1 MSDAPLFQ
9 NADEQER
16 IYAPEQVPGADVRAR
31 VEGDMNTGDLSAAIE
46 PPAAA
51 PVANVGS
58 SASGI
63 AAPPNVTSDDRG
75 GAAGDPGTQARYPLD
90 DSDRA

>member
-9 NADEQER
+9 NVDEQEA
-16 IYAPEQVPGADVRAR
+16 IYAPHQVPGADLRAR
-31 VEGDMNTGDLSAAIE
+31 VEGDVNTGDLSAANE

-58 SASGI
+58 SPSGA

-75 GAAGDPGTQARYPLD
+75 GAPGDPGTQAHYPLND
-90 DSDRA
+90 DDRA